1 MAHQHVAP
9 DAPAS
14 SIEQA
19 VRDSMGIHAQVASSA
34 EQALALRVP
43 GTGPDDVRRALW
55 TDRTLVR
62 TWAMRGTL
70 HLLPASEYG
79 AWVAAM
85 WTKGNWRTGAWLR
98 MVSMTEGEVE
108 GMIAAVDRAL
118 TGRCLTR
125 QELADA
131 IGANLGDAARERLLS
146 GWGVLLKPASYAG
159 VLCSGPSR
167 GQNVTFQRPVDWL
180 GPLEEVESQEGL
192 RRICRGYLH
201 AYGPATH
208 QDFGRWWGW
217 ASKARQL
224 FRDLGEE
231 LAEVDVEGQRVWA
244 LAADVDAMRSIAP
257 PRGSV
262 RLLPGFDPYVLGSA
276 PRTASV
282 PEAFKARVSRAAGWI
297 SPVVLVDGVAVG
309 VWRPSRADGQTT
321 IAVEPFDGL
330 SVAVRRRIERDARWL
345 ERCLGAIGGV
355 TFVDQ

>member
-1 MAHQHVAP
+1 MVGLTEP
-9 DAPAS
+9 
-14 SIEQA
+14 
-19 VRDSMGIHAQVASSA
+19 QV
-34 EQALALRVP
+34 E
-43 GTGPDDVRRALW
+43 D
-55 TDRTLVR
+55 
-62 TWAMRGTL
+62 
-70 HLLPASEYG
+70 
-79 AWVAAM
+79 
-85 WTKGNWRTGAWLR
+85 
-98 MVSMTEGEVE
+98 
-108 GMIAAVDRAL
+108 MIAAVDRAL

-131 IGANLGDAARERLLS
+131 IGDDLGAATRERLLS
-146 GWGVLLKPASYAG
+146 GWGALLKPASYAG

-167 GQNVTFQRPVDWL
+167 GQNVTFQRPADWL
-180 GPLEEVESQEGL
+180 GPMEEVESPEGL
-192 RRICRGYLH
+192 RRICRGYLR

-217 ASKARQL
+217 ASRTRQL

-231 LAEVDVEGQRVWA
+231 LGEVDVEGHRAWA
-244 LAADVDAMRSIAP
+244 LAADLDGLRSMAP

-282 PEAFKARVSRAAGWI
+282 PEAFTARVSRTAGWI

-309 VWRPSRADGQTT
+309 VWRSSRVGGQTT

-330 SVAVRRRIERDARWL
+330 AAAARRRIERDARWL
-345 ERCLGAIGGV
+345 EPCLGAIGEI